1 MGARFDQTL
10 RPWGALWIQV
20 VVYWSLA
27 WLVLRY
33 KGRARH
39 LGRLGLARET

>member
-1 MGARFDQTL
+1 
-10 RPWGALWIQV
+10 V

-33 KGRARH
+33 RGRALYSRQLSVVRPNEGV
-39 LGRLGLARET
+39 LGPKTI